1 MGLNIK
7 VANSCKLI
15 SIRAGQYDSTST
27 SASINIENLETGV
40 SYTAVMNYTG
50 GRGAIS
56 VPVSNLAAANGIFK
70 ACLSENG
77 YEYVCKPILIKCNID
92 CCLTKLTNELI
103 DCECDCAK
111 CASSLAKA
119 QKIFLLLES
128 AVSAVE
134 IAGASQSLAYYEEI
148 KDKYLKAKE
157 ICDNSCG
164 CDC

>member
-1 MGLNIK
+1 MAFNIK
-7 VANSCKLI
+7 VANSCKLV
-15 SIRAGQYDSTST
+15 SIRASQYDAASS
-27 SASINIENLETGV
+27 SASIDIQNLETGV

-50 GRGAIS
+50 GKGAIS
-56 VPVSNLAAANGIFK
+56 VPVSNLDGSNGVFK

-77 YEYVCKPILIKCNID
+77 IEYACKPILIKCNID

-103 DCECDCAK
+103 DCACDCPR

-119 QKIFLLLES
+119 QKVFLLLES
-128 AVSAVE
+128 AASAVD
-134 IAGASQSLAYYEEI
+134 IAGQSQSLAYFEEI
-148 KDKYLKAKE
+148 KNKYLKAKE